1 MAKNNDRHPEYQYLD
16 LLRDILENGTV
27 KHDHNTGIGLT
38 SVFGRQMRFDLSK
51 GFPLLTTK
59 KVPWNSIMH
68 ELYWFMSG
76 QTNIKY
82 LVDNKVPI
90 WNDYPYKI
98 YKKKADKGELPQLS
112 QEEFVQKIATD
123 NEFAKLHGDLPKI
136 YGEQWRAW
144 PANDGRKIDQLAWV
158 IDTVKNFPERKHAIL
173 SAWNPQYLYAMAKP
187 GEALSFPLCHILFH
201 FNVSGDKLSCLLYQR
216 SCDTFLG
223 VPFNIASYAALTMII
238 AKIAGYKPGEFIWTG
253 GDVHIYH
260 DHIEQVKEQ
269 LKREPK
275 DMPRLVLSDEI
286 KDLESFRPN
295 MVTLENYN
303 PHERILAKMT
313 VAGGF
318 DEKDRRE
325 FKKDTKVK
333 SSSKTKSKPKAKSS
347 KKKSSSKSQKR
358 KVASKRR

>member
-1 MAKNNDRHPEYQYLD
+1 MSEKDKHPEYQYLD
-16 LLRDILENGTV
+16 LLQDILDNGV
-27 KHDHNTGIGLT
+27 EKHDHNTGMSLT
-38 SVFGRQMRFDLSK
+38 SVFGRQIRFDLSK

-98 YKKKADKGELPQLS
+98 YQKKAEKGELPSLTK
-112 QEEFVQKIATD
+112 EEFVGKIKD
-123 NEFAKLHGDLPKI
+123 DEKFAKEYGELPRI

-144 PANDGRKIDQLAWV
+144 PASDGRKIDQLAWI
-158 IDTVKNFPERKHAIL
+158 IDTLKNFPERKHTVL
-173 SAWNPQYLYAMAKP
+173 SAWNPQFLYAMAKP

-201 FNVSGDKLSCLLYQR
+201 FNVSGNKLSCLLYQR

-223 VPFNIASYAALTMII
+223 VPFNIASYATLTMII
-238 AKIAGYKPGEFIWTG
+238 AKIAGYEPGEFIHTL

-260 DHIEQVKEQ
+260 NHLDQVREQ
-269 LKREPK
+269 LTREPK
-275 DMPRLVLSDEI
+275 PFPRLVLSDQI
-286 KDLESFRPN
+286 TDLESFRPE
-295 MVTLENYN
+295 MVTLENYE
-303 PHERILAKMT
+303 PHPPLKGEMT

-318 DEKDRRE
+318 NEKDR
-325 FKKDTKVK
+325 K
-333 SSSKTKSKPKAKSS
+333 
-347 KKKSSSKSQKR
+347 
-358 KVASKRR
+358 

>member
-1 MAKNNDRHPEYQYLD
+1 MKKTPSKPKANKKVSKKSEVRHPEYQYLD
-16 LLRDILENGTV
+16 LLKDILENGTV
-27 KHDHNTGIGLT
+27 KHDHNTGIALT

-76 QTNIKY
+76 QTNVKY

-98 YKKKADKGELPQLS
+98 YKKKADKGQFPQLTL
-112 QEEFVQKIATD
+112 EEFVDKIRND
-123 NEFAKLHGDLPKI
+123 NEFAKAHGDLPHI

-144 PANDGRKIDQLAWV
+144 QGADGRKIDQLAWV
-158 IDTVKNFPERKHAIL
+158 IDTLKNFPERKHAIL
-173 SAWNPQYLYAMAKP
+173 SAWNPNFLYAMAKP

-201 FNVSGDKLSCLLYQR
+201 FNVSGNKLSCLLYQR

-238 AKIAGYKPGEFIWTG
+238 AKIAGYEPGEFIHTL
-253 GDVHIYH
+253 GDAHIYH
-260 DHIEQVKEQ
+260 DHIDQVKEQ

-275 DMPRLVLSDEI
+275 KFPRLVLSKDV
-286 KDLESFRPN
+286 KDLESFRPS
-295 MVTLENYN
+295 MVTLEDYN
-303 PHERILAKMT
+303 PHEYLKAKMT

-318 DEKDRRE
+318 DEKDR
-325 FKKDTKVK
+325 KVK
-333 SSSKTKSKPKAKSS
+333 KAK
-347 KKKSSSKSQKR
+347 KATKKSVKK
-358 KVASKRR
+358 

>member
-1 MAKNNDRHPEYQYLD
+1 
-16 LLRDILENGTV
+16 
-27 KHDHNTGIGLT
+27 
-38 SVFGRQMRFDLSK
+38 MRFDLSK

-98 YKKKADKGELPQLS
+98 YKKKADKGEFPQLS
-112 QEEFVQKIATD
+112 LEEFVQKIATD
-123 NEFAKLHGDLPKI
+123 QEFAKKHGELPKI

-144 PANDGRKIDQLAWV
+144 PASDGRKIDQLAWV

-173 SAWNPQYLYAMAKP
+173 SAWNPQYLYAMARP

-269 LKREPK
+269 LKRTPK
-275 DMPRLVLSDEI
+275 SMPRLVLSDDI
-286 KDLESFRPN
+286 KDLDSFRPD
-295 MVTLENYN
+295 MVRLEDYN

-325 FKKDTKVK
+325 FKKTKNDASQRKVNKK
-333 SSSKTKSKPKAKSS
+333 SPKKESAKKSNKKLKSKKS
-347 KKKSSSKSQKR
+347 R
-358 KVASKRR
+358 

>member
-1 MAKNNDRHPEYQYLD
+1 MNKEISHPEHQYLD
-16 LLRDILENGTV
+16 MLQDILDNGTE

-68 ELYWFMSG
+68 ELYWFISG

-98 YKKKADKGELPQLS
+98 YKKKADAGTLPQLTLEEFVEKIKTDDTFAAAHGELP
-112 QEEFVQKIATD
+112 
-123 NEFAKLHGDLPKI
+123 HI

-144 PANDGRKIDQLAWV
+144 SAADGRKIDQLAWV

-173 SAWNPQYLYAMAKP
+173 SSWNPQYLYSMAKP
-187 GEALSFPLCHILFH
+187 GEALAFPLCHILFH
-201 FNVSGDKLSCLLYQR
+201 FNVSGNKLSCQLYQR
-216 SCDTFLG
+216 SCDMFLG
-223 VPFNIASYAALTMII
+223 VPFNIASYAALTMIV
-238 AKIAGYKPGEFIWTG
+238 AKIAGYEPGEFVHTL
-253 GDVHIYH
+253 GDAHIYH

-269 LKREPK
+269 LTREPK
-275 DMPRLVLSDEI
+275 AFPKLVLSDDV
-286 KDLESFRPN
+286 KDLDSFRPS
-295 MVTLENYN
+295 MLTLAEYDS
-303 PHERILAKMT
+303 HGSLKAKMT

-318 DEKDRRE
+318 NEKDR
-325 FKKDTKVK
+325 KD
-333 SSSKTKSKPKAKSS
+333 SSFSSK
-347 KKKSSSKSQKR
+347 
-358 KVASKRR
+358 

>member
-1 MAKNNDRHPEYQYLD
+1 MKKDNKRHPEYQYLD
-16 LLRDILENGTV
+16 LLQDILDNGTV
-27 KHDHNTGIGLT
+27 KHDHNTGVGLT
-38 SVFGRQMRFDLSK
+38 SVFGRQLRFDLSK

-98 YKKKADKGELPQLS
+98 YKKKADKGELPKLTL
-112 QEEFVQKIATD
+112 EEFVQKIATD
-123 NEFAKLHGDLPKI
+123 ENFAKEHGELPKI

-144 PANDGRKIDQLAWV
+144 PAADGRKIDQLAWV
-158 IDTVKNFPERKHAIL
+158 LDTVKNFPERKHAIL

-201 FNVSGDKLSCLLYQR
+201 FNVSGNKLSCLLYQR

-223 VPFNIASYAALTMII
+223 VPFNIASYSALTMVM
-238 AKIAGYKPGEFIWTG
+238 AKLAGYEPGEFIWTG

-269 LKREPK
+269 LKRKPK
-275 DMPRLVLSDEI
+275 EFPKLILSDEI
-286 KDLESFRPN
+286 KDLATFRPD
-295 MVTLENYN
+295 MVKLVDYN
-303 PHERILAKMT
+303 PHERIVGKMT

-318 DEKDRRE
+318 DEKDRKVFLE
-325 FKKDTKVK
+325 NKKAGKKGKSKKSKIVKTKVAG
-333 SSSKTKSKPKAKSS
+333 TNKSK
-347 KKKSSSKSQKR
+347 R
-358 KVASKRR
+358 KGNK

>member
-1 MAKNNDRHPEYQYLD
+1 MKNISPKSKAESGRKKTVKSSARHPEYQYLD
-16 LLRDILENGTV
+16 LLKDILENGTV
-27 KHDHNTGIGLT
+27 KHDHNTGMGLT

-76 QTNIKY
+76 QTNVKY
-82 LVDNKVPI
+82 LIENKVPI

-98 YKKKADKGELPQLS
+98 YMKKADKGLLPKLTL
-112 QEEFVQKIATD
+112 EEFVDKIRND
-123 NEFAKLHGDLPKI
+123 NDFANAHGDLPHI

-144 PANDGRKIDQLAWV
+144 QAADGRKIDQLAWV
-158 IDTVKNFPERKHAIL
+158 IDTLKNFPERKHAIL
-173 SAWNPQYLYAMAKP
+173 SAWNPQFLYAMAKP

-201 FNVSGDKLSCLLYQR
+201 FNVSGNKLSCLLYQR

-238 AKIAGYKPGEFIWTG
+238 AKIAGYEPGEFVHTL
-253 GDVHIYH
+253 GDAHIYH
-260 DHIEQVKEQ
+260 DHLEQVKEQ

-275 DMPRLVLSDEI
+275 KFPRLVLSKDV
-286 KDLESFRPN
+286 KDLESFRPS
-295 MVTLENYN
+295 MVTLEDYN
-303 PHERILAKMT
+303 PHDFLKAKMT

-318 DEKDRRE
+318 DEKDR
-325 FKKDTKVK
+325 KV
-333 SSSKTKSKPKAKSS
+333 SKSKKSIKKAQ
-347 KKKSSSKSQKR
+347 KK
-358 KVASKRR
+358 

>member
-1 MAKNNDRHPEYQYLD
+1 MISPFSKNSFPPVSKDRSHPEYQYLN
-16 LLRDILENGTV
+16 LLKDILDNGTV
-27 KHDHNTGIGLT
+27 KHDHNTGTALT

-82 LVDNKVPI
+82 LVDHKVPI

-98 YKKKADKGELPQLS
+98 YKKKADKGTLPALTL
-112 QEEFVQKIATD
+112 EEFVEKIKTD
-123 NEFAKLHGDLPKI
+123 DAFAAAHGELPRI

-144 PANDGRKIDQLAWV
+144 PANDGRTIDQLAWV

-187 GEALSFPLCHILFH
+187 GDALAFPLCHILFH
-201 FNVSGDKLSCLLYQR
+201 FNVSGNKLSCLLYQR
-216 SCDTFLG
+216 SCDMFLG

-238 AKIAGYKPGEFIWTG
+238 AKIAGYEPGEFIHTL
-253 GDVHIYH
+253 GDAHIYD
-260 DHIEQVKEQ
+260 DHIDQVKEQ
-269 LKREPK
+269 LTREPK
-275 DMPRLVLSDEI
+275 AFPKLVLSDEI
-286 KDLESFRPN
+286 KDLASFRPE
-295 MVTLENYN
+295 MVTLENYE
-303 PHERILAKMT
+303 PHGFLKAKMT

-318 DEKDRRE
+318 DEKDRKG
-325 FKKDTKVK
+325 FTATGK
-333 SSSKTKSKPKAKSS
+333 
-347 KKKSSSKSQKR
+347 
-358 KVASKRR
+358 